1 MIFCPSRSSRCPL
14 RAPVGKGVTGFVR
27 AFSKRATIE
36 DKTEERDE
44 RNKLV
49 RLKGDAMVGNILFYV
64 QMALML
70 AGVLAYAV
78 TKKLVFG
85 FLFLICGLNVSLCF
99 ILSIIFAV
107 YYEKH
112 V

>member
-1 MIFCPSRSSRCPL
+1 
-14 RAPVGKGVTGFVR
+14 
-27 AFSKRATIE
+27 
-36 DKTEERDE
+36 
-44 RNKLV
+44 
-49 RLKGDAMVGNILFYV
+49 
-64 QMALML
+64 ML

-85 FLFLICGLNVSLCF
+85 YLFLICGLNVSLCF